1 MMEVRRGFQM
11 LKVSRQSEVAL
22 LAFVTSNGIHV
33 ALESEVDPM
42 DSFSTVENALNLS
55 EPITLEASD
64 AQ

>member
-1 MMEVRRGFQM
+1 M